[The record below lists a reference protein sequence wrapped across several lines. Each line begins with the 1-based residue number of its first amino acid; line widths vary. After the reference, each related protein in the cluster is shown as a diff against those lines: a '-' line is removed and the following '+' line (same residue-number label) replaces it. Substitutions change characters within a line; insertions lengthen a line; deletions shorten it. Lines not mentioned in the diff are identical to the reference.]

1 MRSPQRNLQSF
12 RIDLGGKKLKTRLKS
27 EPLGREVKRLKPK
40 DVNGGQRRMQILAKL
55 LGMEI
60 FRFIR
65 SFLLNLGWILTPG

>member
-1 MRSPQRNLQSF
+1 M
-12 RIDLGGKKLKTRLKS
+12 KTRLKS